1 MITVAEISTPPT
13 CIGNSFIVRAIA
25 RDQSDPCKGCAL
37 HYMGF
42 RCQCECENTLSSCD
56 KKRNVKKVKDGDM
69 VLDRQGIPYRVCQI
83 SDFRMEFVPCFSK

>member
-1 MITVAEISTPPT
+1 MITVAEISAPPT

-56 KKRNVKKVKDGDM
+56 MKRNIKKVKHGD
-69 VLDRQGIPYRVCQI
+69 VVCDRQGNTYLVYQP
-83 SDFRMEFVPCFSK
+83 SDFRMEFVPCSSK

>member
-1 MITVAEISTPPT
+1 MITVADISTPPT
-13 CIGNSFIVRAIA
+13 CVGNSFIVRAIA

-56 KKRNVKKVKDGDM
+56 MKRNVKKVKDGDM
-69 VLDRQGIPYRVCQI
+69 VLDRQGIPYRVSQI
-83 SDFRMEFVPCFSK
+83 SDFRMEFVPCSSK